1 MIPSYLIWNATSEI
15 FTIGWL
21 SLRWYGLLFALGFL
35 ISQQILYYMF
45 RKEGKPDTD
54 VDTLTIYMVIATLL
68 GARLGHVLFYQPEMF
83 WTEPLA
89 VILPFELSPFR
100 FVGIKGLA
108 SHGAAIGILLGLW
121 IYSHYSITFSKP
133 AGDPKQPK
141 KVRRGFFIKKRIKP
155 GQSYLQTLDRIV
167 ILVALTGALIR
178 LGNFF
183 NAEIIGVPTNG
194 PFGVVMTGP
203 VTQLMTEPE
212 TSPVDFVTVV
222 KNKDLPDGQNGRKP
236 IQFRLFFKHGT
247 REDDVTNY
255 VNSEVKRYLTYAS
268 DYIDEPYTTQTNY
281 RIVQD
286 QPGYYSATVN
296 TFGIAR
302 HPAQLYESIS
312 CVIFFAFL
320 FWLWARRKGD
330 TQPGLIFGW
339 FMVILWTLR
348 FLYEFIKESQESFE
362 DDMVLNMGQ
371 ILSIPLF
378 IVGIIILI
386 NVYRKTPAGN
396 RKASSQVS
404 EPVDR

>member
-1 MIPSYLIWNATSEI
+1 
-15 FTIGWL
+15 
-21 SLRWYGLLFALGFL
+21 
-35 ISQQILYYMF
+35 
-45 RKEGKPDTD
+45 
-54 VDTLTIYMVIATLL
+54 
-68 GARLGHVLFYQPEMF
+68 
-83 WTEPLA
+83 
-89 VILPFELSPFR
+89 
-100 FVGIKGLA
+100 
-108 SHGAAIGILLGLW
+108 LW
-121 IYSHYSITFSKP
+121 IYSQYSITFSKP

-141 KVRRGFFIKKRIKP
+141 KVRRGFFIKKRVKP

-268 DYIDEPYTTQTNY
+268 DYIDEPYPTQTNY